1 MFYSTFLSVLDKCKE
16 LSMDMSAEQTNKEV
30 DVKPN

>member
-16 LSMDMSAEQTNKEV
+16 LSMDMNAEQTNKEV
-30 DVKPN
+30 DV